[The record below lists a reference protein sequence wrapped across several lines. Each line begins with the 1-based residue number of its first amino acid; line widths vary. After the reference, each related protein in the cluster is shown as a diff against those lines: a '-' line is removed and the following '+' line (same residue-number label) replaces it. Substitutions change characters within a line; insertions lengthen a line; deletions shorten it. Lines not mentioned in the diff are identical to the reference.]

1 MPTRSCLKEMSEKL
15 ALLESQA
22 MSVFLV
28 AEASQARKDKS
39 GFMDQ
44 EGRQEFPA
52 KTEEEASAVK
62 LAHLASLVLQD
73 NRE

>member
-1 MPTRSCLKEMSEKL
+1 
-15 ALLESQA
+15 

-28 AEASQARKDKS
+28 AEASQVRKGKS

-52 KTEEEASAVK
+52 KTEVEASAVK